1 MAFKDV
7 FKGFFAYEDEE
18 VYVEEQSDKVREPA
32 QKKVVKE
39 TYVPE
44 KRLYVQKVSKNN
56 RNLR

>member
-32 QKKVVKE
+32 QKRLSKKLMFLKKGCTYRKFPKTIE
-39 TYVPE
+39 T
-44 KRLYVQKVSKNN
+44 
-56 RNLR
+56 